1 MKGLACEQQTYF
13 RSYLRKIT
21 GTIHLTQISGPISP
35 DNVPANRS
43 RRTGLIPFPSRDKNF
58 ALIFKMADVV
68 SLLPV
73 LELVEDFEEIND
85 IMDDD
90 DDIVVFSA
98 VSCFMRQNLTRI
110 SGYFEQTVPRYLP
123 DEFRQHFRM
132 TRETC
137 EMLMREIVQTGH
149 IPLGNAFGRQVI
161 ASEKPE
167 VLTFLWSIGIK
178 NRRARSVADRFDIT
192 KSSYD
197 IYTCTRIFVLLTKFT
212 RSCINKSVKLS
223 TKSRHEAH

>member
-1 MKGLACEQQTYF
+1 
-13 RSYLRKIT
+13 
-21 GTIHLTQISGPISP
+21 
-35 DNVPANRS
+35 
-43 RRTGLIPFPSRDKNF
+43 
-58 ALIFKMADVV
+58 MADVV

-98 VSCFMRQNLTRI
+98 VSCFMRRNLTCI

-137 EMLMREIVQTGH
+137 EMLTREIVQTGH

-161 ASEKPE
+161 APEKQ
-167 VLTFLWSIGIK
+167 VLTFLCSIG
-178 NRRARSVADRFDIT
+178 NQELARSVADRFDIT
-192 KSSYD
+192 KSSYNRVFGRVVQVTVD
-197 IYTCTRIFVLLTKFT
+197 
-212 RSCINKSVKLS
+212 LS
-223 TKSRHEAH
+223 GQYIRWPHRE

>member
-1 MKGLACEQQTYF
+1 
-13 RSYLRKIT
+13 
-21 GTIHLTQISGPISP
+21 
-35 DNVPANRS
+35 
-43 RRTGLIPFPSRDKNF
+43 
-58 ALIFKMADVV
+58 MADVV

-98 VSCFMRQNLTRI
+98 VSCFMRRNLTRI

-137 EMLMREIVQTGH
+137 EMPTEKLCKRDIYLWETLLDDKSFRLKSRSYG
-149 IPLGNAFGRQVI
+149 
-161 ASEKPE
+161 AS
-167 VLTFLWSIGIK
+167 GIK
-178 NRRARSVADRFDIT
+178 NRRGLS
-192 KSSYD
+192 
-197 IYTCTRIFVLLTKFT
+197 RID
-212 RSCINKSVKLS
+212 SI
-223 TKSRHEAH
+223 

>member
-1 MKGLACEQQTYF
+1 MDRDEPVSF
-13 RSYLRKIT
+13 
-21 GTIHLTQISGPISP
+21 HSP
-35 DNVPANRS
+35 LE
-43 RRTGLIPFPSRDKNF
+43 TKTF

-98 VSCFMRQNLTRI
+98 VSCFMRRNLTRI

-137 EMLMREIVQTGH
+137 EMLTREIVQTGH
-149 IPLGNAFGRQVI
+149 IPLGNAFGREVI
-161 ASEKPE
+161 APEKQ
-167 VLTFLWSIGIK
+167 VLTFLWSIG
-178 NRRARSVADRFDIT
+178 NQEPARSIADRFDIT
-192 KSSYD
+192 KSSYNRVFRRVVQATVGLCGQY
-197 IYTCTRIFVLLTKFT
+197 IRWP
-212 RSCINKSVKLS
+212 
-223 TKSRHEAH
+223 HGE